1 MDSTP
6 NEIGDQTPVTP
17 PASPMKLP
25 PPPAKALVKQPHH
38 KDGQPPADGADDSMA
53 RSLMSSIVDDGDAI
67 EKDWVDKARQIVAAN
82 RNDPHRQSEEM
93 MIFRAD
99 YMKKRYGKDIKLSK

>member
-1 MDSTP
+1 MDSMP
-6 NEIGDQTPVTP
+6 NETGDQTPVTP
-17 PASPMKLP
+17 PAPPMKLP
-25 PPPAKALVKQPHH
+25 PPPAKALVKQPQH
-38 KDGQPPADGADDSMA
+38 KDGQPPADDVDDSMA
-53 RSLMSSIVDDGDAI
+53 RSLMSAIVDDGDAI